1 MLQDVVE
8 KATFVCACVG
18 VRVCVSPCVGVCVCM
33 CVSAPMH
40 EFMRACWY
48 TRAFF
53 KLLLHLC
60 VTDSATTEICVV
72 LFYFTHRN
80 DRFTS
85 SVFMDHAF
93 LKKSF

>member
-53 KLLLHLC
+53 KIIITFVCDRFCDNRDLC
-60 VTDSATTEICVV
+60 RLV
-72 LFYFTHRN
+72 LFCT
-80 DRFTS
+80 
-85 SVFMDHAF
+85 
-93 LKKSF
+93 